1 MSKKA
6 TKALNNKYYVARYN
20 ASKANDCFTSRE
32 KSAEVLNIDRTRLSR
47 IELGT
52 VVPYPEEV
60 LAMSKAYG
68 IPELCN
74 GYCSGD
80 CPIGK
85 ETLRPINADSL
96 DRLILQFLGSSKK
109 MEDISE
115 QLIEI
120 TADGIVDE
128 TEAATFDAL
137 LEELEKMSVNIQS
150 LMLWSQKNKDYMQN
164 KDDMRMD
171 SAVNIKEK

>member
-20 ASKANDCFTSRE
+20 ASKNNDSLTSRE
-32 KSAEVLNIDRTRLSR
+32 KSAEVLNIDRTRL
-47 IELGT
+47 GT

-60 LAMSKAYG
+60 LSMSKAYD

-74 GYCSGD
+74 SYCSSD

-85 ETLRPINADSL
+85 ETVKPINADSL

-128 TEAATFDAL
+128 TEVAAFDAIL
-137 LEELEKMSVNIQS
+137 DELERMSVNIQS
-150 LMLWSQKNKDYMQN
+150 LMLWAQKNRD
-164 KDDMRMD
+164 
-171 SAVNIKEK
+171 APKEKKK

>member
-20 ASKANDCFTSRE
+20 ASKNNDSLTSRE

-60 LAMSKAYG
+60 LSMSKAYD

-74 GYCSGD
+74 SYCSSD

-85 ETLRPINADSL
+85 ETVKPINADSL

-128 TEAATFDAL
+128 VAAFDAIL
-137 LEELEKMSVNIQS
+137 DELERMSVNIQS
-150 LMLWSQKNKDYMQN
+150 LMLWAQKNRD
-164 KDDMRMD
+164 
-171 SAVNIKEK
+171 ALKEKNN